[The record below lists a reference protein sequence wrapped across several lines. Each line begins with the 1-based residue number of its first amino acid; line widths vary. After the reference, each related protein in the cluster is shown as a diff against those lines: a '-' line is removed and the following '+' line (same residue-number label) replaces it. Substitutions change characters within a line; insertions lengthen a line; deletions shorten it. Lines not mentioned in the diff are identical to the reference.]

1 MSRKSG
7 CPFNIRDYAVS
18 IRNPV
23 TEELVRV
30 KGLDSM
36 SVEAEAETGDG
47 KAGDALWSEMF
58 IKSRA
63 VSGSLGG
70 RPIADRITGLR
81 DPGQALMHRAAM
93 VEGGCSNDQTIR
105 VADAIGR
112 AVEYDC
118 VVVKESV
125 EAGED
130 GEEIQWDWQGV
141 GAPREIPYV
150 QLTSVGFTEGASVN
164 LTPGNDLAVN
174 VSFVPADASNRRFS
188 YYLADEA
195 VAAVH
200 SVEDGQIVLR
210 GVSAGET
217 TLTVRTMNNR
227 LTATLTLRVAA
238 A

>member
-70 RPIADRITGLR
+70 RPSRTGS
-81 DPGQALMHRAAM
+81 PGCA
-93 VEGGCSNDQTIR
+93 
-105 VADAIGR
+105 
-112 AVEYDC
+112 
-118 VVVKESV
+118 
-125 EAGED
+125 
-130 GEEIQWDWQGV
+130 
-141 GAPREIPYV
+141 
-150 QLTSVGFTEGASVN
+150 
-164 LTPGNDLAVN
+164 TPV
-174 VSFVPADASNRRFS
+174 RR
-188 YYLADEA
+188 
-195 VAAVH
+195 
-200 SVEDGQIVLR
+200 
-210 GVSAGET
+210 
-217 TLTVRTMNNR
+217 
-227 LTATLTLRVAA
+227 
-238 A
+238 

>member
-23 TEELVRV
+23 TDAMVRV

-36 SVEAEAETGDG
+36 SVEAEADTEDG
-47 KAGDALWSEMF
+47 RAGDALWSEMF

-63 VSGSLGG
+63 VSGTLEG
-70 RPIADRITGLR
+70 RPIVDRITGVK
-81 DPGQALMHRAAM
+81 DAGQALMHRAAM
-93 VEGGCSNDQTIR
+93 AGGGCDNDQTLR

-118 VVVKESV
+118 VVTRESV
-125 EAGED
+125 DAGED
-130 GEEIQWDWQGV
+130 GEEVRWDWQGV

-164 LTPGNDLAVN
+164 LTPGNDLTVN

-195 VAAVH
+195 VAAVK
-200 SVEDGQIVLR
+200 SVEDCQIVLR

-227 LTATLTLRVAA
+227 LTAALTIRVAA